1 MTTVGTL
8 TLLGVGLTLIVAPV
22 MVVISLVTI
31 PGNPAGT
38 VALPSPTLF
47 IMAAGFVL
55 VGLWA
60 LTIGGVV
67 GLASEVANR

>member
-1 MTTVGTL
+1 MTTIGTL

-22 MVVISLVTI
+22 MAVISLVTI
-31 PGNPAGT
+31 PGTPAGT
-38 VALPSPTLF
+38 VALPSPTLL
-47 IMAAGFVL
+47 IMAAGFAL

-67 GLASEVANR
+67 GLACEVANR